1 MKKILDMWVIQYFV
15 KASTVKGLIKVAITG
30 LFHLELGKIHF
41 VDIRCLT
48 LFRNQCLI
56 RARFGSRQTPK
67 IFSPRAFFQ

>member
-1 MKKILDMWVIQYFV
+1 MWVIRYFV
-15 KASTVKGLIKVAITG
+15 KASTVKGLIKVMMITG
-30 LFHLELGKIHF
+30 SFHLELGKIHF